1 MSKLI
6 FVFVIVFIILSACN
20 SHKKLSCDQFKTGHF
35 TLHSE
40 FDSSMSFIERNDSI
54 QTEINSNSKNIVK
67 AKIKWKGECEY
78 ELTYLEQTTNSPD
91 TINSF
96 IQSRVLNVIILEATK
111 DYYIFK
117 ATMADTDK
125 TLTDTLRILNN
136 TED

>member
-1 MSKLI
+1 
-6 FVFVIVFIILSACN
+6 
-20 SHKKLSCDQFKTGHF
+20 
-35 TLHSE
+35 
-40 FDSSMSFIERNDSI
+40 MSFIERNDSI